1 MNTVS
6 PFAFLIGLL
15 KNCKLSDEEGYL
27 RAELP
32 PEYNSE
38 HEAILSSLMDCGY
51 TNSKNSISNGVL
63 YISRSSH
70 TWADGFCPI
79 FMDTDQFWNQINTS
93 ENLPSSYFIV
103 QESVASFDSEP
114 SKIIWSYKSFFIWK
128 KLLSLI
134 ADYYQS
140 NKAIVF
146 ITSENSVK
154 KLDIPLTVNNSD
166 LLRLEQPQKC
176 HEGISKLLSLIE
188 IVDPHAKERIAVLRT
203 TLSEISSI
211 ADENENLLFELIKRS
226 PQLIRKYDDLYDI
239 YTRRFSV
246 NKLLNELDEKS
257 LEFTSKINEYIS
269 SSQNKALTIPG
280 ALIAIGA
287 LVKSGGFFESAI
299 IFFGLWL
306 IMSVTKTANDI
317 YRESF
322 DSLDKRL
329 DNAFKKYLKFDE
341 GKEVRESAIEIETEL
356 RAQIVNA
363 KLRLNKIDKWALY
376 MLIGGAVFLII
387 STCIHYNLLNTDN
400 INEEIKQYFYV
411 PYQMASIFDAGL
423 VN

>member
-1 MNTVS
+1 
-6 PFAFLIGLL
+6 
-15 KNCKLSDEEGYL
+15 
-27 RAELP
+27 
-32 PEYNSE
+32 
-38 HEAILSSLMDCGY
+38 
-51 TNSKNSISNGVL
+51 
-63 YISRSSH
+63 
-70 TWADGFCPI
+70 
-79 FMDTDQFWNQINTS
+79 MDTDQFWNQINTS

-341 GKEVRESAIEIETEL
+341 GMEVRESAIEIETEL